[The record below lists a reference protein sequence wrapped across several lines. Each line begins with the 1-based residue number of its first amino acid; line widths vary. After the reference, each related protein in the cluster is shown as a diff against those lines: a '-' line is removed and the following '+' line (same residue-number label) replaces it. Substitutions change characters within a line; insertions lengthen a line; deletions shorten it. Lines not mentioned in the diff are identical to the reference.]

1 MRLLII
7 NPNTTQAITDL
18 LADTARRFAS
28 PGATIKTATGAFGA
42 QVIAS
47 RMEMAIGDYAALDA
61 AARESADCD
70 AVIIGASIDSGL
82 RAVRQMFP
90 GPVIGL
96 TEAALHVAN
105 LTASRFGL
113 LISNLRSANVMREIV
128 EGYGLGDRLA
138 GIRGLATSAESV
150 LADPAATE
158 AAMIEAAGRLVTED
172 QAEVVILVGAVMAGM
187 PERIQD
193 RVPVPVLEGMSCAV
207 PLVEALVRIGIAQP
221 RAGGFAPPV
230 GRAVSGLS
238 DALTARFKA

>member
-1 MRLLII
+1 MKLLII

-18 LADTARRFAS
+18 LADTARRFAA
-28 PGATIKTATGAFGA
+28 PGTAIRTATGAFGA

-47 RMEMAIGDYAALDA
+47 RMEMTIGDYAALDA

-82 RAVRQMFP
+82 RAVRQMFA

-113 LISNLRSANVMREIV
+113 LVSSPRSTNTMREIV
-128 EGYGLGDRLA
+128 EGYGLGGRLG
-138 GIRGLATSAESV
+138 GIRGLGTSAEKI
-150 LADPAATE
+150 LADPVTAE
-158 AAMIEAAGRLVTED
+158 AAMVESANRLVTED
-172 QAEVVILVGAVMAGM
+172 HVEVVILVGAVMAGI

-193 RVPVPVLEGMSCAV
+193 RVPVPVIEGMSCAV
-207 PLVEALVRIGIAQP
+207 PLAEALARIGIARP
-221 RAGGFAPPV
+221 RAGSFAPPV

-238 DALTARFKA
+238 EALAARFRA